1 MSLVIALDG
10 PAASGKGTLARR
22 LAAAFDLAYLDTGS
36 LYRAVAARVLTAGA
50 DPQDEAAAAAAAE
63 ALDPADLRRPD
74 LRSQA
79 VGAAASQVAAQPR
92 VRQAL
97 LDFQR
102 RFAARP
108 PDGLAGAVLDG
119 RDIGTVVCPDAD
131 VKIYVVASPEIRAER
146 RHRELIARGEPSIYP
161 QVLAEIQERDA
172 RDSARAA
179 APLKPADDAV
189 QLDTSELDIEAAF
202 QAAQRIVAETLAAA
216 KAE

>member
-1 MSLVIALDG
+1 M
-10 PAASGKGTLARR
+10 LAN
-22 LAAAFDLAYLDTGS
+22 
-36 LYRAVAARVLTAGA
+36 GA
-50 DPQDEAAAAAAAE
+50 DPQDEAVAATAAE
-63 ALDPADLRRPD
+63 ALDPTDLRRPD

>member
-1 MSLVIALDG
+1 M
-10 PAASGKGTLARR
+10 
-22 LAAAFDLAYLDTGS
+22 
-36 LYRAVAARVLTAGA
+36 
-50 DPQDEAAAAAAAE
+50 
-63 ALDPADLRRPD
+63 
-74 LRSQA
+74 
-79 VGAAASQVAAQPR
+79 
-92 VRQAL
+92 RQAL

-108 PDGLAGAVLDG
+108 PDGLSGAVLDG

-131 VKIYVVASPEIRAER
+131 VKIYVVASPEVRAER

-202 QAAQRIVAETLAAA
+202 QAAKRIVAETLAAA